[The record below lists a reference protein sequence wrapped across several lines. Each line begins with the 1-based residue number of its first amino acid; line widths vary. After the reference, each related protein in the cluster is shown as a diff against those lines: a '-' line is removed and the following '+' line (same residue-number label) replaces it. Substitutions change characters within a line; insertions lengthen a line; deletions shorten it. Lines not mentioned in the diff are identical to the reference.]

1 MSKTAERLVKMRRK
15 LSALKARTDKLEA
28 AEKAR
33 EKKRDTRRK
42 ILLGA
47 YVLEKANRDGSVE
60 EWYRKM
66 DGFLQRDSDRVL
78 FGLEPWEKSK
88 KQENAKSKQEK

>member
-1 MSKTAERLVKMRRK
+1 MSKGAERLGKMKRK
-15 LSALKARTDKLEA
+15 QEVLQARIEKLEA

-47 YVLEKANRDGSVE
+47 YVLEQAKSNGSVAE
-60 EWYRKM
+60 LYRKM
-66 DGFLQRDSDRVL
+66 DGFLKRNSDRVL
-78 FGLEPWEKSK
+78 FDLKPLDKPISEEKD
-88 KQENAKSKQEK
+88 